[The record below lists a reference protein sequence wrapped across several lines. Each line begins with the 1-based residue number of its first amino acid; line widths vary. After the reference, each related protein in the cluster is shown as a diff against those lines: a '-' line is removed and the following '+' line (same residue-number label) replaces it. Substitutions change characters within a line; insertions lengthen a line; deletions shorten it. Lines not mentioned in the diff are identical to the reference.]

1 MLKPLTSRTVTLTV
15 EQQYQLTKWHRAVIP
30 GIELRLLLFLQG
42 QHLDIN
48 EERDVTDV

>member
-15 EQQYQLTKWHRAVIP
+15 EQYQLTKWHRAVIP
-30 GIELRLLLFLQG
+30 GIELRLLLLLQG